1 MSDVRVVNE
10 VVIDR
15 PPAEVFDFVAN
26 VENNPQWQ
34 RGMRDAHFTSGP
46 PLRVGSTYAQV
57 ASFLGRRIES
67 RFEIVAYEP
76 GRLVKGS
83 TTVSPFPITFTRI
96 VEPEGEASRVI
107 AIVEG
112 RPDGL
117 FALASPIVRRMVASS
132 VERDYENLKH
142 LLEGR
147 SKLPD

>member
-1 MSDVRVVNE
+1 MAGVRVVNE

-15 PPAEVFDFVAN
+15 PPDVVFAYIADVAN
-26 VENNPQWQ
+26 NPLWQ
-34 RGMRDAHFTSGP
+34 RGMREAHFTSGP

-57 ASFLGRRIES
+57 ATFVGRRIES
-67 RFEIVAYEP
+67 RFAIVEYEP

-96 VEPEGEASRVI
+96 VDPEGGGSRVT

-117 FALASPIVRRMVASS
+117 FALASPLVRRMVKAS
-132 VERDYENLKH
+132 VARDYDNLKR
-142 LLEGR
+142 LLEG
-147 SKLPD
+147 